1 MGLAETLKVVANSLS
16 FFILLA
22 LAYYLY
28 QFNSIVGIIFFIA
41 SIDQIEDVYRTVT
54 GIHPIPAYLAPFDI
68 IFETILVLTGIFMLV
83 IAIVY
88 WYSFESWFFA
98 ILTVLSL
105 VVIFTAL
112 SDIAD
117 DIRTLSAKLM
127 LASET
132 AKASAVSMEDFKFFR
147 RLGR

>member
-1 MGLAETLKVVANSLS
+1 MGLADTIKVVANSLS

-28 QFNSIVGIIFFIA
+28 QFNPYIGVIFFIA

-54 GIHPIPAYLAPFDI
+54 GRHPVPAYLAPFDI
-68 IFETILVLTGIFMLV
+68 VFETVLALTGIFMLV
-83 IAIVY
+83 MAVIY

-98 ILTVLSL
+98 VLSVL
-105 VVIFTAL
+105 SIVIVFSAL

-117 DIRTLSAKLM
+117 DVRALSAKLI
-127 LASET
+127 LSKTAT
-132 AKASAVSMEDFKFFR
+132 AKASIVNTENFRFFR
-147 RLGR
+147 RL